1 MRNKIKDWVKVNF
14 SLDKEIVKRL
24 KDLASFEKLTYSEF
38 VELLVIRWDE
48 GINPESKLN
57 ELLNERKNLI
67 NKSNGI
73 ETEIKKVSDHI
84 TLSRELKKQKAMK
97 KPQALKNIENLL
109 MNNEILEV
117 ERMAKFW
124 QIQTGTPAIELI
136 IEARD
141 NIQRRGI

>member
-1 MRNKIKDWVKVNF
+1 MRTKTKDWIKVNF
-14 SLDKEIVKRL
+14 SLDKEIAERL
-24 KDLASFEKLTYSEF
+24 KDLASFEKLTNSEF

-67 NKSNGI
+67 NKSNDI

-84 TLSRELKKQKAMK
+84 TLSRDLKKQKAMK
-97 KPQALKNIENLL
+97 KPQALDNIEKLL
-109 MNNEILEV
+109 LNNEILEV
-117 ERMAKFW
+117 ERRAKFW
-124 QIQTGTPAIELI
+124 QIQTGTSSIELI

-141 NIQRRGI
+141 NIQKRS